1 MNKRIWL
8 LAFAM
13 LSIVLMTHAAL
24 AQSDLGLKAIGGR
37 LGYVDPEDGYKGTF
51 TIGAVADFG
60 TIIPKLHWD
69 GAVTYWSSDYDWG
82 WYGNAYKVTL
92 TDLAVRSGVKYMF
105 LEGDWQPYAGGGL
118 GLHFFSSDVSG
129 PYSANWTGA
138 SDTKFEF
145 YIAGGVSH
153 QLTHN
158 LVGSAE
164 LLFDIGD
171 VDQTNIQINIMYLLG
186 K

>member
-37 LGYVDPEDGYKGTF
+37 LGYVDPESEYKGTF

-69 GAVTYWSSDYDWG
+69 GAVTYWKSTLDWG
-82 WYGNAYKVTL
+82 WAGTAYDVSL
-92 TDLAVRSGVKYMF
+92 TDIALRSGVKYMF

-129 PYSANWTGA
+129 PYSAYWSGA

-153 QLTHN
+153 PLTDK

-164 LLFDIGD
+164 LQFDIGD